1 MSTDSHVQ
9 NSDQNIIFESD
20 REKKIYEQCLKI
32 CGETNLSVKNTA
44 EYQKDL
50 YAKCRRILKLSNI
63 PLTQPRINLLI
74 ILMMYQKPLTV
85 EDIIRLSNGQIAT
98 SSIYRNINDLKDKN
112 ILDEFQTPD
121 NTKVIC
127 LSGNDQDHHHHIFCK
142 SCGSINDIELDSS
155 FEKAIA
161 KEIKKIESIYNVTV
175 DSHSLELLSV
185 CNQCHSTKSN

>member
-1 MSTDSHVQ
+1 MSTDLDTTES
-9 NSDQNIIFESD
+9 NQNITFEND

-32 CGETNLSVKNTA
+32 CGQTNLNVKNTP
-44 EYQKDL
+44 EFQKEL
-50 YAKCRRILKLSNI
+50 YEKCRDILKASNI
-63 PLTQPRINLLI
+63 PLTQPRVNLLI

-85 EDIIRLSNGQIAT
+85 EDIIRLSNGQIAI

-112 ILDEFQTPD
+112 ILDEFQTPE

-127 LSGNDQDHHHHIFCK
+127 LSGIDEDHHHHIFCK

-161 KEIKKIESIYNVTV
+161 KEIKKIASIYNVTV
-175 DSHSLELLSV
+175 DSHSLELSSV
-185 CNQCHSTKSN
+185 CNQCQLTNSH